1 MAPPPREWVDH
12 TPVELSLEELRVD
25 WPAVPTG
32 RVGLVNGVEEKLRWM
47 ARKLP
52 HGYDTPE
59 ELAMRV
65 RQGKLVR
72 FENVEEKRL
81 ALKAANVRWKNFEGI
96 SHQDRVVLGK
106 ELIRGVY
113 PGGRGAG
120 AGGRG
125 EGKEAA
131 PFVDEVIRILG
142 NNETYQAK
150 QKDQLCAT
158 IQSFLSARRPAGTR
172 SAAA

>member
-1 MAPPPREWVDH
+1 MAPPPRKWVDH
-12 TPVELSLEELRVD
+12 QPVELSLEELRLD
-25 WPAVPTG
+25 WPTMPVG

-47 ARKLP
+47 ARKLQ

-59 ELAMRV
+59 ELGARV

-72 FENVEEKRL
+72 FENLEEKRL

-96 SHQDRVVLGK
+96 SEGDRKVLSG

-113 PGGRGAG
+113 PGGEQ
-120 AGGRG
+120 G
-125 EGKEAA
+125 EKNKNP

-142 NNETYQAK
+142 NNETYQAT

-158 IQSFLSARRPAGTR
+158 IQTFLAVRRPAGTG
-172 SAAA
+172 SAPA